1 MTIIGQLH
9 GHSITITKPNPF
21 STIHANT
28 PWQVLHSPPRIC
40 QRGLAGFP
48 LAPVQRTYNE
58 RVRVYTITFLPPGR
72 FLYSHLHLLI
82 NKISSKKRSK
92 PNHSFSGNKPYKS
105 FSLREKKT
113 LSPRREWF
121 ILARRI
127 VYLREG
133 NEEHSH
139 RTGQTHYKFSL
150 FLADNQ
156 PFASRRLRRLTQNL
170 RVASPSLPSGR
181 YTRVNDACSA

>member
-28 PWQVLHSPPRIC
+28 PWQVLHPPPRIC

-48 LAPVQRTYNE
+48 LAPVQRAYNE
-58 RVRVYTITFLPPGR
+58 GVRAYTITFLPPGR
-72 FLYSHLHLLI
+72 FLYFHLHLLF

-92 PNHSFSGNKPYKS
+92 PNRSFSGTKPYKS
-105 FSLREKKT
+105 FSLREEKT
-113 LSPRREWF
+113 LSPRRERF

-139 RTGQTHYKFSL
+139 RTGTNAL
-150 FLADNQ
+150 
-156 PFASRRLRRLTQNL
+156 
-170 RVASPSLPSGR
+170 
-181 YTRVNDACSA
+181 

>member
-21 STIHANT
+21 STIYANT

-58 RVRVYTITFLPPGR
+58 RVRAYIITFLPPGR
-72 FLYSHLHLLI
+72 FLYFHLHLLI
-82 NKISSKKRSK
+82 NKISSKKTGK
-92 PNHSFSGNKPYKS
+92 PSLSFSGNKPYKS
-105 FSLREKKT
+105 FSLREENT
-113 LSPRREWF
+113 LPSRAEKF
-121 ILARRI
+121 LLAKRI

-133 NEEHSH
+133 N
-139 RTGQTHYKFSL
+139 
-150 FLADNQ
+150 
-156 PFASRRLRRLTQNL
+156 
-170 RVASPSLPSGR
+170 V
-181 YTRVNDACSA
+181 

>member
-21 STIHANT
+21 STIYANT
-28 PWQVLHSPPRIC
+28 PWQVLHPPPRIC

-48 LAPVQRTYNE
+48 LAPMQRTYNE
-58 RVRVYTITFLPPGR
+58 RVRVYTITFLPSGR

-92 PNHSFSGNKPYKS
+92 PNRSFSENKPYKS
-105 FSLREKKT
+105 FSLREEKI
-113 LSPRREWF
+113 LSPRRERF

-127 VYLREG
+127 VYPREG
-133 NEEHSH
+133 NEEYSR
-139 RTGQTHYKFSL
+139 RTGTNAL
-150 FLADNQ
+150 
-156 PFASRRLRRLTQNL
+156 
-170 RVASPSLPSGR
+170 
-181 YTRVNDACSA
+181 

>member
-21 STIHANT
+21 STIYANT
-28 PWQVLHSPPRIC
+28 PWQVLHPPPRIC

-58 RVRVYTITFLPPGR
+58 RVRAYTITFLPPGR
-72 FLYSHLHLLI
+72 FLYFHLHLLI
-82 NKISSKKRSK
+82 NKISSKKRNK
-92 PNHSFSGNKPYKS
+92 PSLSFSGNKPYKS
-105 FSLREKKT
+105 FSLREENT
-113 LSPRREWF
+113 LLSRREWF

-133 NEEHSH
+133 NEEHSL
-139 RTGQTHYKFSL
+139 RTGTNAL
-150 FLADNQ
+150 
-156 PFASRRLRRLTQNL
+156 
-170 RVASPSLPSGR
+170 
-181 YTRVNDACSA
+181 